1 MGGPRAGGVRTG
13 ALAASLAGPT
23 TIKGDAGETS
33 ALASSVA
40 GEGTA
45 AGRGN
50 GGARGRK
57 LGVDGVM
64 EEGPSARADA
74 SRVVG
79 GLGSLRETRQGT
91 QKRQLLAPIE
101 TAIR

>member
-23 TIKGDAGETS
+23 TIKGDAGETW

-40 GEGTA
+40 GEGNA

-50 GGARGRK
+50 GEARGRK
-57 LGVDGVM
+57 LGGDGAM

-79 GLGSLRETRQGT
+79 GLGGLRETRQGT

-101 TAIR
+101 TAIC